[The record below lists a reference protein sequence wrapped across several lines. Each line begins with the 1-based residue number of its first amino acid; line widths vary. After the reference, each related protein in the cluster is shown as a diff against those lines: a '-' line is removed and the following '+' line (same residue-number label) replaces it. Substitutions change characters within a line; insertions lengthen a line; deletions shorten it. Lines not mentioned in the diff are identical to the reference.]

1 MSEETFDQFEDT
13 LDPVAESA
21 QPRRSARRGR
31 GSRARRKPS
40 FWPALELNLD
50 VPLLLAIFALLV
62 YGVLMVYSASWDFSL
77 REYGNAMQMFTRQL
91 TTMAIG
97 IGGGIA
103 AYFIDY
109 RFWRKYAVPMIVVT
123 IGALLAVLIVNN
135 STYGSV
141 RAFVGGSYM
150 PGEFAKVTTILY
162 LSVWLSSKRE
172 QLAAID
178 RGILPLAGIVG
189 IVAALILLQ
198 PDFSAAAT
206 MVVLG
211 GLMFFLAGGS
221 LKQIG
226 IMLGVASVLAAL
238 FVSVSST
245 SQARISSYMD
255 SLQDPTQANS
265 HVLRS
270 FEAFVKGGWFGVG
283 IGLADTKLT
292 GLPVPPTDS
301 IFAVVGEELGLVGA
315 AVLTVLYSVVLW
327 RGMVVA
333 QRAPDM
339 LGALIAGGVTIW
351 IVMEAFINMGVMVGL
366 LPFAGNAL
374 PLISYGGSS
383 LVSVLGALGIVMSVS
398 RASTM
403 RSNNE
408 ERILDATTRG
418 RRGERGWGLSRAR
431 RAARTGRN

>member
-1 MSEETFDQFEDT
+1 MSEETFDQFDD
-13 LDPVAESA
+13 LQESA
-21 QPRRSARRGR
+21 AEAATPRRSARRGQRTR
-31 GSRARRKPS
+31 GRRKPS

-62 YGVLMVYSASWDFSL
+62 YGILMVYSASWDFSL
-77 REYGNAMQMFTRQL
+77 VEYDDATYMFVRQL

-109 RFWRKYAVPMIVVT
+109 RFWRKYAVPLIVLS
-123 IGALLAVLIVNN
+123 IGSLVAVLIANN

-150 PGEFAKVTTILY
+150 PGEFAKVATILY
-162 LSVWLSSKRE
+162 LAVWLSSKRQ
-172 QLAAID
+172 QLQAID

-189 IVAALILLQ
+189 IIAALILLQ

-206 MVVLG
+206 MVALG

-226 IMLGVASVLAAL
+226 IMLGVASILAAL
-238 FVSVSST
+238 FVSVSAT
-245 SQARISSYMD
+245 SQVRISSYLD

-301 IFAVVGEELGLVGA
+301 IFAVVGEEMGLVGA
-315 AVLTVLYSVVLW
+315 GVLTLLYGVVLW

-398 RASTM
+398 RASTL

>member
-1 MSEETFDQFEDT
+1 MSEETFDQFEAVSE
-13 LDPVAESA
+13 PMAE
-21 QPRRSARRGR
+21 PARRER
-31 GSRARRKPS
+31 GARRTRGRRKAGY
-40 FWPALELNLD
+40 WPALELNLD
-50 VPLLLAIFALLV
+50 VPLLLAVFALLV

-77 REYGNAMQMFTRQL
+77 VEHSDPLQMFKRQL
-91 TTMAIG
+91 LTTSIG
-97 IGGGIA
+97 IVGAIV

-109 RFWRKYAVPMIVVT
+109 RFWRKYAVPMIVLTVA
-123 IGALLAVLIVNN
+123 ALLAVLIVNN
-135 STYGSV
+135 ATYGSV

-172 QLAAID
+172 QLAAVD
-178 RGILPLAGIVG
+178 RGILPLAAIVG
-189 IVAALILLQ
+189 VIAALILLQ

-206 MVVLG
+206 MVALG
-211 GLMFFLAGGS
+211 GMMFFLAGGS

-226 IMLGVASVLAAL
+226 MMLLVSIVCGGL
-238 FVSVSST
+238 FVSVNTT
-245 SQARISSYMD
+245 SQVRISSYLD
-255 SLQDPTQANS
+255 SLQDLTQANS

-270 FEAFVKGGWFGVG
+270 LEAFVKGGWFGVG

-315 AVLTVLYSVVLW
+315 TALALLYGVVLW
-327 RGMVVA
+327 RGMVIA
-333 QRAPDM
+333 HRAPDM
-339 LGALIAGGVTIW
+339 LGSLIAGGVTIW

-383 LVSVLGALGIVMSVS
+383 MVSVLGALGIVMSVS
-398 RASTM
+398 RASKL
-403 RSNNE
+403 RSNKE
-408 ERILDATTRG
+408 ERIVDATTRG